1 MFQENGYPKSYFDKI
16 FKRFLTEQ
24 DAKEKTIPDTSEK
37 ENYYITIP
45 YLESES
51 RRFINKLAKIIKNKI
66 NVNIVPVY
74 KSFKIGRYFQLK
86 SDTPLAL
93 CSNVVY
99 KFTCSCDTNLTYYGM
114 STRHLI
120 TRVREHL
127 DFNSIQRSAIKD
139 HILSCDV
146 CSDVQHGIKSFTV
159 IKKCQSRF
167 HTKIHEALLIKK
179 DTPKLNRQLY
189 AKGASFLLQV
199 F

>member
-1 MFQENGYPKSYFDKI
+1 MNCLKAYLISSQIS
-16 FKRFLTEQ
+16 LSMS
-24 DAKEKTIPDTSEK
+24 IPIHNNNNMSIIII
-37 ENYYITIP
+37 YITIP

-99 KFTCSCDTNLTYYGM
+99 KFTCSCDMNLTYYGM

-146 CSDVQHGIKSFTV
+146 FGCLTWYKVVYCYQKMSIKVSYQNTRSF
-159 IKKCQSRF
+159 I
-167 HTKIHEALLIKK
+167 
-179 DTPKLNRQLY
+179 N
-189 AKGASFLLQV
+189 
-199 F
+199 

>member
-1 MFQENGYPKSYFDKI
+1 MPDSVMVTSTSRNGRVSDPCSAVNLIFLCCLFSKSRNLSKDVFSVKYTKICRQHILNIALDENQHCFVVFCFPCSICSTTALFQKEVTELRSMFQENGYPKSYFDKI

-45 YLESES
+45 YLENES

-66 NVNIVPVY
+66 NVNVVPVY

-99 KFTCSCDTNLTYYGM
+99 QIYMFM
-114 STRHLI
+114 
-120 TRVREHL
+120 
-127 DFNSIQRSAIKD
+127 
-139 HILSCDV
+139 
-146 CSDVQHGIKSFTV
+146 
-159 IKKCQSRF
+159 
-167 HTKIHEALLIKK
+167 
-179 DTPKLNRQLY
+179 
-189 AKGASFLLQV
+189 
-199 F
+199 

>member
-37 ENYYITIP
+37 ENYITIP

-66 NVNIVPVY
+66 DVNIVPVY

-86 SDTPLAL
+86 SNTPLAL
-93 CSNVVY
+93 YSNVVY
-99 KFTCSCDTNLTYYGM
+99 KFTRSCDMSLTYNGM

-127 DFNSIQRSAIKD
+127 DFNSIQRSAIKE
-139 HILSCDV
+139 HILS
-146 CSDVQHGIKSFTV
+146 
-159 IKKCQSRF
+159 
-167 HTKIHEALLIKK
+167 
-179 DTPKLNRQLY
+179 
-189 AKGASFLLQV
+189 SFL
-199 F
+199 